1 MARVLITGASGCL
14 GHQLALDLLA
24 GGHEVRAHMRQPVA
38 GQVLRAAGAE
48 LVLGDL
54 REGLAPAALDG
65 VDQLYHCAALSSAW
79 GPAADFKA
87 INLDATKALLTAAK
101 AAGVSRFI
109 FASSP
114 SIYANGQDRFNLTED
129 AALPAVMPSPY
140 AQSKFDAE
148 RSVTL
153 ADDPAAM
160 RCVSLRPRA
169 IYGCGDR
176 ALLPRLLKAI
186 KRGRVPLIEGGHAL
200 IDLTHVRD
208 AARAF
213 ARAGAADAAIVG
225 GKTYN
230 VTSGELFSFAEI
242 LDLVCARSKR
252 APRRIGLRY
261 GSAMRIAQA
270 MELAHR
276 IFAPSREPVLTRQV
290 VASLGRSL
298 TLDISAAARDLGYH
312 PQVRLAQGIEDYAD
326 VW

>member
-1 MARVLITGASGCL
+1 MARVLVTGASGCL
-14 GHQLALDLLA
+14 GHQLALELLA
-24 GGHEVRAHMRQPVA
+24 AGHEVRAHLRQPVA
-38 GQVLRAAGAE
+38 GQALRAAGAE

-54 REGLAPAALDG
+54 RDGLAPAALAG

-79 GPAADFKA
+79 GPAAAFKA
-87 INLDATKALLTAAK
+87 INLDATRALLTTAK
-101 AAGVSRFI
+101 AAGVNRFV

-114 SIYANGQDRFNLTED
+114 SIYADGQDRFNLRED
-129 AALPAVMPSPY
+129 ARLPAVMPSAY

-148 RSVTL
+148 RAVIG

-176 ALLPRLLKAI
+176 ALLPRLLTAI
-186 KRGRVPLIEGGHAL
+186 KRGRVPMIEGGHAL
-200 IDLTHVRD
+200 IDLTHVSD

-213 ARAGAADAAIVG
+213 VLAGTVDAAVVG

-242 LDLVCARSKR
+242 LDQVCARSKR
-252 APRRIGLRY
+252 APRRISLRY
-261 GSAMRIAQA
+261 GSAMRIARA

-276 IFAPSREPVLTRQV
+276 VFAPSREPVLTRQV

-298 TLDISAAARDLGYH
+298 TLDISAAGRDLGYR
-312 PQVRLAQGIEDYAD
+312 PQVKLAQGIEDYAD

>member
-1 MARVLITGASGCL
+1 MARVLVTGASGCL

-24 GGHEVRAHMRQPVA
+24 CGHDVRAHLRQPAA

-54 REGLAPAALDG
+54 RAGLAPAALDG

-79 GPAADFKA
+79 GPASAFKA
-87 INLDATKALLTAAK
+87 INLDATEALLKVAK
-101 AAGVSRFI
+101 TAGVKRFI
-109 FASSP
+109 FAGSP
-114 SIYANGQDRFNLTED
+114 SIYADGQDRFNLTED
-129 AALPAVMPSPY
+129 ARLPDVMPSAY
-140 AQSKFDAE
+140 AQSKYDAE
-148 RSVTL
+148 LAVIG

-160 RCVSLRPRA
+160 RCITLRPRA
-169 IYGCGDR
+169 IYGSGDR
-176 ALLPRLLKAI
+176 SLLPRLLQAI

-213 ARAGAADAAIVG
+213 VLAGTADATIAG
-225 GKTYN
+225 GRSYN
-230 VTSGELFSFAEI
+230 ITSGELFSFAEI

-261 GSAMRIAQA
+261 GSAMRIARA

-276 IFAPSREPVLTRQV
+276 VFAPSREPVLTRQV

-298 TLDISAAARDLGYH
+298 TLDISAAGRDLGYR
-312 PQVRLAQGIEDYAD
+312 PQIRLAQGIEDYAD